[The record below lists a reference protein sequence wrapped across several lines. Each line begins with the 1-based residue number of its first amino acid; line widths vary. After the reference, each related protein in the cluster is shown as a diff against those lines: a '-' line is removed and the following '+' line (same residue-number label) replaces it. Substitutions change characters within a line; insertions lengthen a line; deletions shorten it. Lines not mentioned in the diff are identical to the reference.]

1 MEEFTNRD
9 SQYINRR
16 KLTIVSQA
24 PNEMVVDIAREDGE
38 VEVVGS
44 SIDASTMNEFLSEV
58 NTAVNTASLA
68 LSKANDSDTKATE
81 AKSIAN
87 STQSYL
93 EEIKTTANSALDK
106 STEAKTTANS
116 ASLTASE
123 AKTLADTAKTL
134 ADTANADILT
144 LNQRVS
150 TAENTLDNKCTVT
163 VGENKVTTLNF
174 TSDPQTQLNNK
185 ADLALLNSEISA
197 RQNLETQVGT
207 KVAQTEFDSEIT
219 NRQNADSAILAKFNN
234 LASGVVT
241 INDNESAIS
250 VVTGLN
256 DVSTFVPILKLGASA
271 SIARNITIDSI
282 SGGTV
287 VINLRNANTG
297 VLEGIANA
305 SELDAKIYWFA
316 MKSFN

>member
-93 EEIKTTANSALDK
+93 EEIETTANSALDK

-116 ASLTASE
+116 AS
-123 AKTLADTAKTL
+123 
-134 ADTANADILT
+134 
-144 LNQRVS
+144 Q
-150 TAENTLDNKCTVT
+150 
-163 VGENKVTTLNF
+163 F
-174 TSDPQTQLNNK
+174 
-185 ADLALLNSEISA
+185 
-197 RQNLETQVGT
+197 
-207 KVAQTEFDSEIT
+207 
-219 NRQNADSAILAKFNN
+219 
-234 LASGVVT
+234 
-241 INDNESAIS
+241 
-250 VVTGLN
+250 
-256 DVSTFVPILKLGASA
+256 
-271 SIARNITIDSI
+271 
-282 SGGTV
+282 
-287 VINLRNANTG
+287 
-297 VLEGIANA
+297 
-305 SELDAKIYWFA
+305 Y
-316 MKSFN
+316 